1 MISLNLYELVR
12 LKLSN
17 KTLLRRLKRR
27 SHTSTPSF
35 KALDRTIFYQMRRNA
50 QNFLEHLSFLGIQQN
65 SIGPTH
71 LTPLTTTSANR
82 SSTALA
88 GLAIISLPLL
98 EIAFSRVCRATYT
111 SVTNQTYFPIRLAV
125 FSNRGFQTCSV
136 ALCSSTLS
144 MQKNTTAK
152 KDNDTVAVYYWYR
165 RLTNLVLIFSPV
177 VND

>member
-35 KALDRTIFYQMRRNA
+35 KALDRTRFYQVRRTA
-50 QNFLEHLSFLGIQQN
+50 RKILEHPSLLGIQQN
-65 SIGPTH
+65 RIGPTH
-71 LTPLTTTSANR
+71 LTPLTTTSVNR
-82 SSTALA
+82 SLTALA
-88 GLAIISLPLL
+88 GLAIISLLLL
-98 EIAFSRVCRATYT
+98 EIASSRVCRATYT

-136 ALCSSTLS
+136 TLCSSTLS
-144 MQKNTTAK
+144 MQKLLPQKKTTIQLRCIIGME
-152 KDNDTVAVYYWYR
+152 D
-165 RLTNLVLIFSPV
+165 
-177 VND
+177 